1 MATTLSTNISI
12 GGKISPTLQKAFSQV
27 SKYAS
32 GAINSIGKIN
42 SKTATASGYASQQ
55 VDLLGTKMKAALATG
70 AIAVGVKK
78 IGGAMLEQAS
88 SMEQYKNTLN
98 IVMKDNKKAAQT
110 FAWAAKYANQTPFET
125 GEIVE
130 ATVKLTSYGVEA
142 QKTLPLIGDM
152 AGAMG
157 KDLDQAVEAIADAQ
171 TGELER
177 LKEFGITKEMIVAQG
192 AKKLAGIEIVN
203 NKGQI
208 VNQRA
213 FNASLF
219 SLMQDRYAGAM
230 EIQSKTFKGIMS
242 TASGI
247 VKSGL
252 ARIAGISSDTG
263 EIIDGSAFDVAKDKL
278 QLITNKLQIMQEDG
292 SIDKIAD
299 GFTRFVGN
307 VMTGVDNAIPKI
319 QSFFGYIQQNGPRI
333 IQIAKFAGKAF
344 IGWKVVSTVATGIQA
359 IHGVYNSLSL
369 LKGGIAA
376 LNIVKAKDKAE
387 TLYLQSLYAKDA
399 IVRKGSAVATGI
411 QSTAQS
417 LLNKLKLKERL
428 QSLKNMAI
436 YAKDAIIRGAS
447 ATATG
452 IQTAAQWALNSAFLA
467 CPITWIVLGIAA
479 LIAIFALLWN
489 KSDGFRN
496 FFINMWNSIQNAVQ
510 TFDMW
515 MTTAMTT
522 DWTTSFGALG
532 AIMNSF
538 FFVVGGIWNSI
549 KMTFQG
555 VVDFVTGIFTGN
567 WSLAW
572 QGVVQIFSGIMNG
585 ITTVMK
591 APLNA
596 VIGLIN
602 AAIGGINSIS
612 LDIPDWVPGWAGG
625 GKHFGLNI
633 PQIPLLAK
641 GGIADIP
648 SICGEAGPEAVIPLK
663 RNNSRSISLLEK
675 TASIVNPDSSI
686 SSGNNRSPIQ
696 IIYSPQISG
705 AITAETM
712 QLLEN
717 NYEQLKEFIYRAL
730 DEKERLSYE

>member
-1 MATTLSTNISI
+1 MASTLNTNISI
-12 GGKISPTLQKAFSQV
+12 GGKISPTLRKAFSQV

-42 SKTATASGYASQQ
+42 SKTAAVSGYATQQ
-55 VDLLGTKMKAALATG
+55 AELLSTKMKAALATG

-78 IGGAMLEQAS
+78 VGGAMLEQAS
-88 SMEQYKNTLN
+88 SMEQYRNTLN
-98 IVMKDNKKAAQT
+98 IVMKDNKKAAET
-110 FAWAAKYANQTPFET
+110 FSWAVDYANRTPFET
-125 GEIVE
+125 GDIVG

-157 KDLDQAVEAIADAQ
+157 KDMDQAVEAIADAQ

-177 LKEFGITKEMIVAQG
+177 LKEFGITKQMIVEQG

-213 FNASLF
+213 FNAALF

-230 EIQSKTFKGIMS
+230 ELQSKTFKGVMS

-247 VKSGL
+247 IKNGL
-252 ARIAGISSDTG
+252 ARIAGIDVTG

-278 QLITNKLQIMQEDG
+278 QLITDKLLQMQEDG

-299 GFTRFVGN
+299 GFTTFVGN
-307 VMTGVDNAIPKI
+307 VMTGADKAIPKV
-319 QSFFGYIQQNGPRI
+319 QSFFGYVQQNGPRI

-344 IGWKVVSTVATGIQA
+344 VGWKAISTVASGIQA

-369 LKGGIAA
+369 LKGGITA

-387 TLYLQSLYAKDA
+387 TLYLQALYAKDA
-399 IVRKGSAVATGI
+399 IVRKGSAVATGV
-411 QSTAQS
+411 QSTAQG

-428 QSLKNMAI
+428 HSLKNMAI

-467 CPITWIVLGIAA
+467 CPLTWIVLGIAA
-479 LIAIFALLWN
+479 LIAIFILLWN
-489 KSDGFRN
+489 KSEGFRN
-496 FFINMWNSIQNAVQ
+496 FFINMWNGIKNVVQ
-510 TFDMW
+510 MFDMW
-515 MTTAMTT
+515 MTTAMAT

-538 FFVVGGIWNSI
+538 FSIVGGIWNSI
-549 KMTFQG
+549 KMVFQG
-555 VVDFVTGIFTGN
+555 VVDFVTGVFTGN

-612 LDIPDWVPGWAGG
+612 IDIPDWVPSWAGG

-641 GGIADIP
+641 GGIANIP

-663 RNNSRSISLLEK
+663 RNNPRSISLLEK
-675 TASIVNPDSSI
+675 TASIVDPDSST
-686 SSGNNRSPIQ
+686 SNGASKSPIQ
-696 IIYSPQISG
+696 FVYSPQISG
-705 AITAETM
+705 EVTTEVM
-712 QLLEN
+712 KLLES
-717 NYEQLKEFIYRAL
+717 NYEQFKEFIYRAL
-730 DEKERLSYE
+730 EERERLAYD